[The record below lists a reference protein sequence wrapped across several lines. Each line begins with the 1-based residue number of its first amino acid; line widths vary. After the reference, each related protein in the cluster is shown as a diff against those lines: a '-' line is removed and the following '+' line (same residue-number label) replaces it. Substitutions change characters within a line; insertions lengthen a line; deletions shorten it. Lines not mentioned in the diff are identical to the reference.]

1 MKRLKLFCGIIAL
14 TIVASVNAWIANE
27 TIASNNELELYDVER
42 LAEGESLWDS
52 FVGVVSNVWDAFC
65 NGIAC
70 TIYGEGN
77 EPYKYDCPTSQSSGS
92 YVGNSNSG
100 NLGASYMGTG
110 ANVGASNSNS
120 SGNNWSL
127 QRDPNNLPQGIL
139 CIGKTPRYTCVPIR
153 CEDLR

>member
-1 MKRLKLFCGIIAL
+1 MWNIAL

-77 EPYKYDCPTSQSSGS
+77 EPYKYKCPISQSSGS

-110 ANVGASNSNS
+110 ANGGASNSNS

-127 QRDPNNLPQGIL
+127 VRDPNNLPEGVQ
-139 CIGKTPRYTCVPIR
+139 CIGKTPRYTCVPIL

>member
-14 TIVASVNAWIANE
+14 TIVASVNAWVTNE

-77 EPYKYDCPTSQSSGS
+77 EPYKYKCPIKQRSGS
-92 YVGNSNSG
+92 SVGNSNSI

-110 ANVGASNSNS
+110 ANAGSSNSYS
-120 SGNNWSL
+120 VGNDWDFE
-127 QRDPNNLPQGIL
+127 RDPNNLPEGIY
-139 CIGKTPRYTCVPIR
+139 CKGKTPRYTCTPIL
-153 CEDLR
+153 CENLR